1 MTTHD
6 WTSIFATHDWASVF
20 RIHAGK
26 TDSEIAEAIGCHR
39 RTVWAHR
46 QRLAI
51 PAKRPARSADAN
63 IWCRIPKSTR
73 SAVET
78 LASAEG
84 VTMSAWVLASI
95 VERMERVEQRMAYQT
110 VKEAVDVSRQKP

>member
-6 WTSIFATHDWASVF
+6 WTSIFLG
-20 RIHAGK
+20 HAGK
-26 TDSEIAEAIGCHR
+26 TDSEIASAIGCHR

-51 PAKRPARSADAN
+51 PAKRPARSADGN
-63 IWCRIPKSTR
+63 IWCRLPKSTR

-78 LASAEG
+78 LAESEG

-95 VERMERVEQRMAYQT
+95 VERMERVQARMAYQT
-110 VKEAVDVSRQKP
+110 VKEAVDLSRRKP

>member
-1 MTTHD
+1 M
-6 WTSIFATHDWASVF
+6 SHDWAIIF
-20 RIHAGK
+20 RGHAGK

-51 PAKRPARSADAN
+51 PARRTPKSADAN
-63 IWCRIPKSTR
+63 IWCRIPKATR

-78 LASAEG
+78 LAESEG

-95 VERMERVEQRMAYQT
+95 VERMERVEQRMAYL
-110 VKEAVDVSRQKP
+110 AVSRRKP